1 MEGSFLNRLVVI
13 SNRVAIPADKVASAG
28 GLAIALKDVLRE
40 NGGLW
45 FGWSGKVVKR
55 NSTKAKITTEDNVTF
70 ATIDIKRKDF
80 DDYYNGFANRVLWPL
95 FHYRID
101 LTAFTQDAYEGFQK
115 VNTLFCKKLLP
126 LLKPKDHIWI
136 HDYHLIPLG
145 ERLREAGIKQPLGFF
160 LHIPFPAIEVL
171 TTVPTHRDLVKALC
185 AYDVIGFQTHNDLR
199 AFQDYIVCEA
209 KGEILD
215 NNLVRAFG
223 HTFRAETFPISI
235 DDIEFENYGKQ
246 AVKSTWYKRLHKH
259 PGNRRWVLG
268 VDRLD
273 YSKGIAERFLSF
285 KRLLERYPDYRNHVT
300 LIQIAPLSRSEVPE
314 YKKIRAELESL
325 SGHING
331 SFAQYDWLP
340 INYMNRSFTRTQLA
354 AFYRTSRIGLI
365 TPLRDGMNLVAKEYV
380 ASQNPDN
387 PGVLVLS
394 RFAGAARELNAALI
408 VNPFDYD
415 GVADAIAQGLEMP
428 LDERKERWRTM
439 REVLRKNSLAKWR
452 DNFINALQNAPY
464 DT

>member
-1 MEGSFLNRLVVI
+1 MNRLVVI
-13 SNRVAIPADKVASAG
+13 SNRVAIPADKGASVG
-28 GLAIALKDVLRE
+28 GLAVALRDALRE

-55 NSTKAKITTEDNVTF
+55 NSTKAQITTEDNVTF
-70 ATIDIKRKDF
+70 ATIDIKRKHF
-80 DDYYNGFANRVLWPL
+80 NRHYNGFANRVLWPL

-101 LTAFTQDAYEGFQK
+101 LTAFTQDEYGAFLK
-115 VNTLFCKKLLP
+115 VNALFCEKLLP
-126 LLKPKDHIWI
+126 LLKGDDQIWV

-160 LHIPFPAIEVL
+160 LHIPFPALEVL
-171 TTVPTHRDLVKALC
+171 TTLPTHRDLVKALC

-199 AFQDYIVCEA
+199 AFQDYIICEA
-209 KGEILD
+209 QGEIGT
-215 NNLVRAFG
+215 NNVVRAFG
-223 HTFRAETFPISI
+223 RTFCAKVFPISI
-235 DDIEFENYGKQ
+235 DEAEFENCGKR
-246 AVKSTWYKRLHKH
+246 AIKSAWYKRLHQH
-259 PGNRRWVLG
+259 PKSYRWVIG

-273 YSKGIAERFLSF
+273 YSKGIAERFQSF
-285 KRLLERYPDYRNHVT
+285 ERLLQRYPDYRSHTT
-300 LIQIAPLSRSEVPE
+300 LIQIAPPSRSAIQE
-314 YKKIRAELESL
+314 YKNIRAELENL

-331 SFAQYDWLP
+331 LFAEYDWLP

-380 ASQNPDN
+380 ASQNPDD

-394 RFAGAARELNAALI
+394 RFAGAARELDAALI
-408 VNPFDYD
+408 VNPFDFD

-428 LDERKERWRTM
+428 LDERKERWQTM
-439 REVLRKNSLAKWR
+439 MKVLKENTLNDWCCSFLK
-452 DNFINALQNAPY
+452 ALNDAPY
-464 DT
+464 KY

>member
-1 MEGSFLNRLVVI
+1 MNRLVVI
-13 SNRVAIPADKVASAG
+13 SNRVAIPADKGASTG

-45 FGWSGKVVKR
+45 FGWSGKVVKQ
-55 NSTKAKITTEDNVTF
+55 SSAKAKITTEDNVTF
-70 ATIDIKRKDF
+70 ATIDIKRKHF

-115 VNTLFCKKLLP
+115 VNTLFCEKLLP
-126 LLKPKDHIWI
+126 LLKGGDHIWV

-145 ERLREAGIKQPLGFF
+145 ERLREAGIKRPLGFF
-160 LHIPFPAIEVL
+160 LHIPFPALEVL
-171 TTVPTHRDLVKALC
+171 TTMPTHHDLVKALC

-209 KGEILD
+209 KGEILG

-223 HTFRAETFPISI
+223 HTFRAEVFPISI

-246 AVKSTWYKRLHKH
+246 AIKSTWYKRLHKH
-259 PGNRRWVLG
+259 PGHHRWILG

-273 YSKGIAERFLSF
+273 YSKGIVERFLSF
-285 KRLLERYPDYRNHVT
+285 ERLLERYPDYRNHIT

-331 SFAQYDWLP
+331 RFAEYDWLP

-394 RFAGAARELNAALI
+394 RFAGAARELDAALI

-415 GVADAIAQGLEMP
+415 GVADAIAQGLMMP
-428 LDERKERWRTM
+428 LDERKERWLTM
-439 REVLRKNSLAKWR
+439 RDVLRKNSLAKWR